1 MKFALISNILPPSH
15 TAHAAIINRL
25 LRDRDPETYCLL
37 SGRDYETGEQPA
49 YSGRLAGR
57 YYHLRTFR
65 LTRGYRFGLAGV
77 RARLNSLL
85 DVPLR
90 TVLIA
95 RILRREQCDAVV
107 ACTGSD
113 ELVDFAAGYLASRLT
128 GARFYA
134 YLLDQF
140 SHMINFGLGESFL
153 RHLEPMIMKGAA
165 AVIVPNEFLAVQVR
179 RQFSVE
185 PMVIH
190 NPCDL
195 SSYEAARAGRPDAS
209 GNDDRIVYTG
219 QVGTLHFAAFHNL
232 LAAIDSLGRENTRLH
247 LYTIQTRP
255 YLEERG
261 ICGPVVFHQHAPLS
275 AMPLIQGQANILFL
289 PLAVHSSHPEIART
303 AAPGKMGEY
312 LAARRPILVHAPAD
326 SFLAWYFR
334 RHDCGLVVDRDDPAE
349 LAHALRRL
357 LSDAGLC
364 RRLSERAWE
373 RARADF
379 SVTKA
384 RRQFDTLL
392 AL

>member
-15 TAHAAIINRL
+15 TAHAAIVNRL

-49 YSGRLAGR
+49 YSGRLPGR

-179 RQFSVE
+179 SVS
-185 PMVIH
+185 MANQRSTKLIH
-190 NPCDL
+190 
-195 SSYEAARAGRPDAS
+195 EAP
-209 GNDDRIVYTG
+209 
-219 QVGTLHFAAFHNL
+219 VGVKCTW
-232 LAAIDSLGRENTRLH
+232 
-247 LYTIQTRP
+247 Y
-255 YLEERG
+255 RG
-261 ICGPVVFHQHAPLS
+261 WRTSQRWIRGVFVGPVVVEDHMHVE
-275 AMPLIQGQANILFL
+275 G
-289 PLAVHSSHPEIART
+289 
-303 AAPGKMGEY
+303 
-312 LAARRPILVHAPAD
+312 
-326 SFLAWYFR
+326 R
-334 RHDCGLVVDRDDPAE
+334 RHGGLDRVEELAE
-349 LAHALRRL
+349 LDGAVPLMK
-357 LSDAGLC
+357 LSDDLAGLDVQRGASATARC
-364 RRLSERAWE
+364 VRSSAWICAFSSMANSTTSLS
-373 RARADF
+373 
-379 SVTKA
+379 
-384 RRQFDTLL
+384 
-392 AL
+392 